1 MVVVVVG
8 YSTGRQKPHRC
19 WPLVNKVK
27 NIDYEHAKACPY
39 IPPRKYR
46 FPWRDLIR
54 PPPVHPKRH
63 LNRFIRF
70 AGLTLVTNRQKD
82 IQRDHATCVTTGRIS
97 WLCIVM
103 RPNDQ
108 CWMTSFT
115 VWEHIAAG
123 YITYA
128 AFLCNLSLSE
138 CNYSR
143 AWFWHCWTMVANFS
157 NAGAKQ
163 QMQAASRWDPT
174 EEAEHRFVKLVIY
187 L

>member
-1 MVVVVVG
+1 LLLLLLLATVLVA
-8 YSTGRQKPHRC
+8 RNRIAAD
-19 WPLVNKVK
+19 PLWIRLKISITSMPRHVH
-27 NIDYEHAKACPY
+27 ISL
-39 IPPRKYR
+39 RKYR
-46 FPWRDLIR
+46 FPWRNLIR

-63 LNRFIRF
+63 LNRFIPF

-123 YITYA
+123 YITYV

-163 QMQAASRWDPT
+163 
-174 EEAEHRFVKLVIY
+174 
-187 L
+187 